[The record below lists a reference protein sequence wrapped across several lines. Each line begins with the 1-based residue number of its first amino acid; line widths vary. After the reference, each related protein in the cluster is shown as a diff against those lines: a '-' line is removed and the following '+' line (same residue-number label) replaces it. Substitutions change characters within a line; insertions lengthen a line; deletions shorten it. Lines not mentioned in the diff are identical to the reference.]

1 MRTFYDILGVNNNA
15 TQEEITIAYRKKVIE
30 NHPDRGGDAIF

>member
-15 TQEEITIAYRKKVIE
+15 TQEEITIAYRKTEDDFYNFIS
-30 NHPDRGGDAIF
+30 PDFQ